1 MRVPGFLVRQL
12 YVAGSL
18 VNHTGGFSLQARNSI
33 GDGWLDGI
41 GAIKVDGHDIPLA
54 DISASREGDPAIYRA
69 IDVTPQT
76 PVVFRRGDVVT
87 FWISGWALDP
97 GNHELEVELHER
109 QLGMLSL
116 GFSERLG
123 DGSAR

>member
-18 VNHTGGFSLQARNSI
+18 VNHPGGFSLQARNSI

-41 GAIKVDGHDIPLA
+41 GAIRVDGQDIPPA
-54 DISASREGDPAIYRA
+54 DITATRDGDPTAYRA
-69 IDVTPQT
+69 ADVTPQT

-87 FWISGWALDP
+87 FWIAGWSLDP
-97 GNHELEVELHER
+97 GDHQLEVELHER
-109 QLGMLSL
+109 QLATLSL
-116 GFSERLG
+116 AFTERLH
-123 DGSAR
+123 DRPPA

>member
-18 VNHTGGFSLQARNSI
+18 ANHQGGFSLRARNSI

-41 GAIKVDGHDIPLA
+41 GAIRVDGQDIPLA
-54 DISASREGDPAIYRA
+54 DISATREGDPTAYRA
-69 IDVTPQT
+69 LDVTAEA

-87 FWISGWALDP
+87 FWISGWKLDP
-97 GNHELEVELHER
+97 GDHQLEVELHER
-109 QLGMLSL
+109 QLGTLSL
-116 GFSERLG
+116 GFTEQLHDPPAG
-123 DGSAR
+123 

>member
-18 VNHTGGFSLQARNSI
+18 VNHTGGFSLQARNNI

-41 GAIKVDGHDIPLA
+41 GAIKVDGQDIPLT
-54 DISASREGDPAIYRA
+54 DISATREGDPATYRA
-69 IDVTPQT
+69 VDVTPQT

-97 GNHELEVELHER
+97 GDHELEVELHER
-109 QLGMLSL
+109 QLGTLSL
-116 GFSERLG
+116 GFTERLR
-123 DGSAR
+123 DRSA